1 LLFKNKNDKIDL
13 TKLQNILKNPNVKGI
28 VNTDIII
35 NGQLSNPNYS
45 LNISSS
51 EVSIKNFKI
60 NDIVLNLAGDKEK
73 ANVNKL
79 SLDVYKNL
87 IVGSGNYDIKNK
99 TYKAKYR
106 KLQKSLEC
114 KMRLIGEIKSIPKKI
129 IIISDALKNYNEEL
143 LVSLSVLI
151 P

>member
-1 LLFKNKNDKIDL
+1 MFLSNDLDIIDKNYGSILGLTGIVDLKEKNLNIKNKNDKIDL
-13 TKLQNILKNPNVKGI
+13 AKFQNILKNPSIKGI
-28 VNTDIII
+28 VNTDILI

-45 LNISSS
+45 LNMSSS

-99 TYKAKYR
+99 
-106 KLQKSLEC
+106 
-114 KMRLIGEIKSIPKKI
+114 LIMSI
-129 IIISDALKNYNEEL
+129 
-143 LVSLSVLI
+143 
-151 P
+151 